1 VMLYEKELILIEE
14 CFKQKVTDVDP
25 QSEIWK
31 TKGLSKAQL
40 EALCINLENNC
51 QKLTRKKFSALS
63 RMAQSDFLITKIK
76 RLKVL
81 ADRLTRDIFDT
92 LDVKPR
98 N

>member
-1 VMLYEKELILIEE
+1 
-14 CFKQKVTDVDP
+14 VTDVDP

-40 EALCINLENNC
+40 EALCIKLDIENDC
-51 QKLTRKKFSALS
+51 QKLTRKISALS
-63 RMAQSDFLITKIK
+63 RIAQSEFLITKIK
-76 RLKVL
+76 RFKVL
-81 ADRLTRDIFDT
+81 ADRLIGDTFDI